1 MMKGSWMRRDFW
13 GEKHINMIF
22 FLPLSKNISVFRE
35 QVQQQADFGDCFFFA
50 PLLTFTPVPHPARQS
65 VTGVLWGRAP
75 GHVTVVPSVPL
86 SPSL

>member
-1 MMKGSWMRRDFW
+1 MKGSWVRRDFW

-35 QVQQQADFGDCFFFA
+35 QVQQQADFGVCFFA
-50 PLLTFTPVPHPARQS
+50 PLLTFTPVPARQS

-75 GHVTVVPSVPL
+75 GTVVPSVPL